1 VFTKLLCCSM
11 LVFVAVASIGIWLQ
25 KARGRKE

>member
-11 LVFVAVASIGIWLQ
+11 MVFVAIASIGIWLQ
-25 KARGRKE
+25 KVRRK